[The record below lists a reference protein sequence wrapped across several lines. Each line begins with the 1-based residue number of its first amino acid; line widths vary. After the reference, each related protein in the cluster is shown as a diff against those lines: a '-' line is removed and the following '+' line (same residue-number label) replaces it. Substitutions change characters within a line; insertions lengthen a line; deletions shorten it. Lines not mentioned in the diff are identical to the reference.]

1 MICPEPAAP
10 PLLELENLSLD
21 FEGGAKPAVRDF
33 SLSLKAGEIVGLVG
47 ESGSGKSLS
56 ALFLLGLQPPSATV
70 RSGRLYFK
78 GEDVGRLSP
87 GERRRLCGAKLGLI
101 FQEPLTA
108 LNPVLTIGEQVT
120 EIFRLRA
127 GQDRR
132 QARAS
137 ALALLA
143 RVGLPNPAEAAE
155 RYPHHFSGGMRQRV
169 VIALALAL
177 APEVLVA
184 DEPTTALDPTI
195 AAQILTLLTRLAAED
210 GSAVLLITHNLR
222 LLKKRAR
229 RIMVM
234 YTGLV
239 VEEADSESL
248 FTQPAHPYTVGL
260 LRALPPALD
269 EPSEPRLKAIPGAPP
284 IPGAWPPGCPFE
296 PRCPAAAPRCRQAL
310 PPLRDWGDG
319 RRVRCFS
326 PAARNAW
333 T

>member
-1 MICPEPAAP
+1 MICVAP
-10 PLLELENLSLD
+10 GTRPLLELENLTLD
-21 FEGGAKPAVRDF
+21 FEGGVKPAVRDF
-33 SLSLKAGEIVGLVG
+33 SLKLEAGEIVGLVG
-47 ESGSGKSLS
+47 ESGSGKSVS
-56 ALFLLGLQPPSATV
+56 ALYLLGLTPPSATV
-70 RSGRLYFK
+70 RSGRLFFK
-78 GEDVGRLSP
+78 GVDLDGLNP
-87 GERRRLCGAKLGLI
+87 GQRRRLCGTKLGLV
-101 FQEPLTA
+101 FQEPMTA
-108 LNPVLTIGEQVT
+108 LNPVLTIGEQVA
-120 EIFRLRA
+120 EVFHLRA

-132 QARAS
+132 EARAS

-195 AAQILTLLTRLAAED
+195 AAQILNLLTRLAAEA

-222 LLKKRAR
+222 LLKNRAR

-239 VEEADSESL
+239 VEEAGSDDL
-248 FTQPAHPYTVGL
+248 FKRPAHPYTAGL
-260 LRALPPALD
+260 LQALPPALD
-269 EPSEPRLKAIPGAPP
+269 EPPPPRLRAIPGTPP
-284 IPGAWPPGCPFE
+284 APGAWPPGCPFE
-296 PRCPAAAPRCRQAL
+296 PRCPAAAALCRTTL
-310 PPLRDWGDG
+310 PPLNDLGDG

-326 PAARNAW
+326 GLPASA
-333 T
+333 